1 MILPLRGRF
10 KGESGESYHLVVVTA
25 KSNSGLQIGPWIK
38 RALEWRERRRIERG
52 FLFADESGR
61 RATLKDFD
69 GEILE
74 RIARVQSSF
83 PELILSS
90 INVHEEYGL
99 SRSFRRGS
107 NSEALNRGVSEATI
121 DRNNRWRKVERA
133 GARKA
138 KLQMRDHYT
147 EVLVSLKRYLEYSQ
161 AL

>member
-1 MILPLRGRF
+1 M
-10 KGESGESYHLVVVTA
+10 
-25 KSNSGLQIGPWIK
+25 
-38 RALEWRERRRIERG
+38 
-52 FLFADESGR
+52 DESGR
-61 RATLKDFD
+61 QATLKDFD

-121 DRNNRWRKVERA
+121 DRNNRWRKVGRA

-147 EVLVSLKRYLEYSQ
+147 EVLVSLKRYLDYSQ